1 MEIRKNLNGATLEL
15 ALEGRLDTST
25 SPALEQELRSSL
37 SGITGLVFDLKD
49 LDYLSSAGLRVL
61 LFAQKR
67 MNDRNGSMIV
77 RNPNETVMDVFDVT
91 GFLNILTVENSEPSE
106 E

>member
-1 MEIRKNLNGATLEL
+1 M
-15 ALEGRLDTST
+15 
-25 SPALEQELRSSL
+25 L
-37 SGITGLVFDLKD
+37 SHGGLFGDLFSFAAI
-49 LDYLSSAGLRVL
+49 LLLSSAGLRVL

-67 MNDRNGSMIV
+67 MNDRDGSMIV

>member
-67 MNDRNGSMIV
+67 MNGKQRTKRGIRNDDTRGIPRVS
-77 RNPNETVMDVFDVT
+77 F
-91 GFLNILTVENSEPSE
+91 
-106 E
+106 